1 MPIRELSEVSEGR
14 IALWHITEDESFL
27 ADQLKPLTYPK
38 EVISPQK
45 RLEWMCGRLLIRHLV
60 DSMGLQ
66 FHGIEKDNYGKPFL
80 KNLNHHISLS
90 HSYPYVAAQIDPS
103 HSVGIDIEQPK
114 EKLLRVAPRVLNS
127 AELENAGTDIIKHCI
142 YWSAKE
148 ALYKIYG
155 KRGLLFTNNLSI
167 QPFELKKTGPL
178 KGLISTEGGSVFAEL
193 QYIVHKDYVLVY
205 SKTH

>member
-1 MPIRELSEVSEGR
+1 MPLIDLNGVNTGK

-27 ADQLKPLTYPK
+27 ADQMKSVSCP
-38 EVISPQK
+38 EEIINPQK
-45 RLEWMCGRLLIRHLV
+45 RVEWLSGRLLIRYLV
-60 DSMGLQ
+60 DSIGLTY
-66 FHGIEKDNYGKPFL
+66 HGIEKDRFGKPFL
-80 KNLNHHISLS
+80 KSLDHHISLS
-90 HSYPYVAAQIDPS
+90 HSYPYVAAQIHPS

-114 EKLLRVAPRVLNS
+114 EKLLRVAPRILN
-127 AELENAGTDIIKHCI
+127 AVELENAGSDITKHCI

-167 QPFELKKTGPL
+167 EPFDLKETGYL
-178 KGLISTEGGSVFAEL
+178 KGWIQTEGNNVLAEL

-205 SKTH
+205 SKTD

>member
-1 MPIRELSEVSEGR
+1 MPLIDLNGVNTGK

-27 ADQLKPLTYPK
+27 ADQLKPVSCPG
-38 EVISPQK
+38 EIISPQK
-45 RLEWMCGRLLIRHLV
+45 RVEWLSGRLLIRYLT
-60 DSMGLQ
+60 DAMGLTYQ
-66 FHGIEKDNYGKPFL
+66 GIVKDRFGKPFL
-80 KNLNHHISLS
+80 KNLDHHISLS
-90 HSYPYVAAQIDPS
+90 HSYPYVAAQIHPS

-114 EKLLRVAPRVLNS
+114 EKLLRVAPRILN
-127 AELENAGTDIIKHCI
+127 AVELENAGSDITKHCI

-167 QPFELKKTGPL
+167 EPFDLEETGYL
-178 KGLISTEGGSVFAEL
+178 KGCIKTEDNSMLAEL